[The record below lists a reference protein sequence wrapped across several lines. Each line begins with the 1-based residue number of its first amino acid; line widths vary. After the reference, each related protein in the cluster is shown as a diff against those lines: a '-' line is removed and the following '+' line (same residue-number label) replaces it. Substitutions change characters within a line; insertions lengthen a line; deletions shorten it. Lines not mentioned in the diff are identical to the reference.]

1 MAQPVAISLHEQVR
15 NTLLFEIETGA
26 FNDGRLPT
34 EPELCDRFG
43 VSRITVR
50 RAVADLEQMGMVTRR
65 QGRGTFVSVPRSTIG
80 TMAMGGF
87 SDHVSGVGATQ
98 RRVMRAEVLEADAE
112 TARQLRVEPGSQIF
126 RLVRVFLLDG
136 VPLSIDD
143 SSYSLERYPGFD
155 ALIDEKTSTY
165 QVLREHYG
173 VHFHEVERRI
183 RVSFAT
189 EETSLWLDRP
199 ENDALVLIEKT
210 AIDRGGQII
219 HVSRVETV
227 PSRLE
232 LKMTAR
238 EEESPASDVAPRK
251 R

>member
-15 NTLLFEIETGA
+15 NTLLFEIETGV
-26 FNDGRLPT
+26 FSDGRLPT
-34 EPELCDRFG
+34 EPELGDRFG

-65 QGRGTFVSVPRSTIG
+65 QGRGTFVTAPRSTIG

-98 RRVMRAEVLEADAE
+98 RRIMRAEVQDADDE
-112 TARQLRVEPGSQIF
+112 TARLLRVDPGSPVF

-155 ALIDEKTSTY
+155 ALVDETTSTY
-165 QVLREHYG
+165 QVLRERYG

-183 RVSFAT
+183 RVSFT
-189 EETSLWLDRP
+189 TDETAQWLDRP

-210 AIDRGGQII
+210 AIDRGGDIV

-238 EEESPASDVAPRK
+238 EDDSSD
-251 R
+251 